1 MSDSLA
7 NRLGILESQINFLM
21 QNMRMRAMIQ
31 TGLIDP
37 ATGQPAVKVID
48 GCLYDHWKLHQSNT
62 VPPEDAPADLPSD
75 QTLPPAE
82 MN

>member
-7 NRLGILESQINFLM
+7 HRLGILESQINFLM

-37 ATGQPAVKVID
+37 ATGQPAVKIIE
-48 GCLYDHWKLHQSNT
+48 GTLFDHWKLHEANT
-62 VPPEDAPADLPSD
+62 VPPDPPADPPSD
-75 QTLPPAE
+75 VPLPPAD